1 MPLFLYEEKNMA
13 VTNQLEIDISAKS
26 QKATASLDSLINK
39 LNEVNTA
46 LNRLNVNN
54 IQNIANSL
62 KGLKGVKVN
71 VSGSSN
77 ATGNANNQFA
87 RANSLIQTL
96 TSTSNKANASF
107 LNLNKTVFKLAATWG
122 MFYASAY
129 PFIRALNAAWKSTQS
144 AMDYVETYN
153 YYSVT
158 MDKIFSQVGED
169 AAESFQ
175 NSYISSLKSISE
187 KMTGFTVGVNGELF
201 ENYSKN
207 LGADPEALMNYQ
219 ARIGA
224 VTNAVG
230 LLAEQSVDAQKALSM
245 LSQDLSSLTNTDLES
260 VMTNLQS
267 GLIGQSRA
275 LYKYGIDITNA
286 TLKEYALENGIT
298 KAVSAMSQS
307 EKMQLRLVAILDQ
320 SKVAWGDMANTVNSV
335 SNQYRIFNQNVSN
348 LSRVMGSLFLPII
361 SKVLPYV
368 NALLI
373 SLRQMFTLLG
383 FKIFGD
389 NWLKDTLDGI
399 SSGYSGGDIVDGLE
413 DIEDAA
419 DGATKSAKKLKQ
431 AVMGFDELNIINP
444 NTSSGGSGSGGGG
457 GVDLTDAIEAA
468 LGDYESIW
476 NKAFADAE
484 NKAVTLANRIMA
496 FVKKGDFENLG
507 KWISDNL
514 ASQLNSINWDKVY
527 AGASSFG
534 KGLAEFILG
543 LVQPSTFAAVGRT
556 VANSLNTVI
565 KFALSAGEVFSRDNG
580 SGWKQ
585 VGESIAAYWNAI
597 FDNFNWA
604 EFGRTIGIW
613 VGGITKT
620 IATAIKNIK
629 WDNLFDGIKE
639 GINGFFKGLGDSGVT
654 ISDIAIV
661 IGALTIKKILK
672 FAWGAAA
679 LKLISQTLAKGLASR
694 IGIEI
699 AADAGIGTAIAQGLT
714 VSLASVPGKLK
725 EIWAVLGGTDE
736 ITNETITLS
745 KAFSDAFGSIATSV
759 VGVGS
764 MIGGITLS
772 VHEFFDMWQN
782 GWDVLSEIL
791 KDIGIALGAVGAVML
806 GLVSGPVAAI
816 GAAIIGVGSTALILA
831 HEQLPDVGEAIKAA
845 LTNPGGISIQQ
856 AGTEISDT
864 IWGVGEKLDTIK
876 DKISEMSNTRTTIQN
891 LNQDIMEYAVLWEK
905 GKISTEDAIEGIK
918 KSYAELQAAQEL
930 YRNDTILTFESL
942 YGEDGLLPQFGEQN
956 EEYAKSMDAVWSTLD
971 EKQQTSIENY
981 VSALQSG
988 DVKAAEEARKEA
1000 AKYFTDDITKA
1011 YQTGT
1016 MSIQQAIDSIDWSGV
1031 VLEDGTIDPKQIE
1044 TELGKITTAITGSK
1058 ENISSEFDSLIE
1070 ELNGQMIE
1078 AQTALSTATTETEKQ
1093 EAQNAIKEINEQITL
1108 LNTSKDMFLTEID
1121 NYGIQAANSMQTNLI
1136 GRMKDAISQADS
1148 DEAAY
1153 EIASRMST
1161 SISNISDSIETAFSD
1176 VGIEGAGWASA
1187 ATQQILDNV
1196 FDTDT
1201 YVNTDYQST
1210 THWLSSQWESIFDE
1224 TVTNVQ
1230 PKAEEMGYEFGENT
1244 TSGFAKGI
1252 SESTKAITDSL
1263 NTMSQSI
1270 YDTIHDG
1277 VMNFGSPS
1285 KTAEEFGKWTDEGM
1299 AIGIVNNK
1307 GLVEL
1312 AITSLSTTMI
1322 TAFGTS
1328 IANFRMSL
1336 DSWFTTQIQPFFS
1349 GERWTTL
1356 GNGIRESLNTT
1367 WTSIYS
1373 DSNVKWFDI
1382 QTALMLKWDNIN
1394 QDAVISWDELY
1405 ATISNKWTDT
1415 LNDSTVKWDFIQKV
1429 LSIKWNEIKTDGD
1442 KQFNELEA
1450 SIISSFVGVQNGIK
1464 SPINAIISMI
1474 EAMVNRIGDGF
1485 NALADAI
1492 KDLTTFDWTNP
1503 MTGEEFHSDGISL
1516 PKIQH
1521 VSIPQ
1526 FAVGGFPEDGL
1537 FYANHTE
1544 LVGQF
1549 TNGRTA
1555 VANNEQIVE
1564 GIRSGVASA
1573 VREELGYYLRD
1584 IADNTNA
1591 TASNTDAIK
1600 NKPTTSFSDRDV
1612 ARASL
1617 RGSRSMG
1624 LTLRTT

>member
-1 MPLFLYEEKNMA
+1 MA

-187 KMTGFTVGVNGELF
+187 KMTGFTVGINGELF

-230 LLAEQSVDAQKALSM
+230 LLAEQSVDTQKALSM

-267 GLIGQSRA
+267 GLIGQSRS

-419 DGATKSAKKLKQ
+419 DGASGSANKLKK
-431 AVMGFDELNIINP
+431 ALMGFDELNIIDP
-444 NTSSGGSGSGGGG
+444 NSSSGSGSGGGG
-457 GVDLTDAIEAA
+457 GSFDLTDAIEAA

-496 FVKKGDFENLG
+496 FVKKSDFENLG

-672 FAWGAAA
+672 FAWDAAA

-725 EIWAVLGGTDE
+725 GIWAVLGGTDE

-745 KAFSDAFGSIATSV
+745 KAFSDAFGSIATKV
-759 VGVGS
+759 VGIGS
-764 MIGGITLS
+764 VIGGLTLS

-791 KDIGIALGAVGAVML
+791 KDVGIAIAGVGAVLL
-806 GLVSGPVAAI
+806 GVVSGPVAAVI
-816 GAAIIGVGSTALILA
+816 AAIVGIGSTALIVA
-831 HEQLPDVGEAIKAA
+831 HDQMPDIGAAISAA
-845 LTNPGGISIQQ
+845 LTVPGGTALSDLTSQ
-856 AGTEISDT
+856 ASENILK
-864 IWGVGEKLDTIK
+864 VGDAFGELSGKL
-876 DKISEMSNTRTTIQN
+876 ENNEQ
-891 LNQDIMEYAVLWEK
+891 
-905 GKISTEDAIEGIK
+905 IK
-918 KSYAELQAAQEL
+918 KSIEDTATSMYTIQKAMDSGVLSVEDGVKQMEEQFATLQTATETYYQNMA
-930 YRNDTILTFESL
+930 TSILSV
-942 YGEDGLLPQFGEQN
+942 YGEGGVYKEGAENAMKVSQAITEDSMRLSEKQKEAFENYTKAIKNGET
-956 EEYAKSMDAVWSTLD
+956 EEAWKWLKELNRYSVSDIEKVLNQAKVNIENINIDWTNFYDPETGAIDEEAFKAEIAKVTDAVNL
-971 EKQQTSIENY
+971 
-981 VSALQSG
+981 
-988 DVKAAEEARKEA
+988 
-1000 AKYFTDDITKA
+1000 
-1011 YQTGT
+1011 
-1016 MSIQQAIDSIDWSGV
+1016 
-1031 VLEDGTIDPKQIE
+1031 
-1044 TELGKITTAITGSK
+1044 SK
-1058 ENISSEFDSLIE
+1058 
-1070 ELNGQMIE
+1070 
-1078 AQTALSTATTETEKQ
+1078 
-1093 EAQNAIKEINEQITL
+1093 
-1108 LNTSKDMFLTEID
+1108 TEID
-1121 NYGIQAANSMQTNLI
+1121 NANNEMNASLQNYITQLEKELASTTDAAEKELINSHIELANSVIEQNNKNAEELKKSVTQMGVDVTNSIQMDFLEK
-1136 GRMKDAISQADS
+1136 MKNAITTADS
-1148 DEAAY
+1148 DAAALQ
-1153 EIASRMST
+1153 IATNMSN
-1161 SISNISDSIETAFSD
+1161 SMAIISGTIDSDMTKLGED
-1176 VGIEGAGWASA
+1176 GAGWGKA
-1187 ATQQILDNV
+1187 ATQKIISAIFSEDVQGYTESGAVTATSLSNE
-1196 FDTDT
+1196 
-1201 YVNTDYQST
+1201 
-1210 THWLSSQWESIFDE
+1210 WLSIFDE

-1230 PKAEEMGYEFGENT
+1230 PKAEEMGYSFGENT
-1244 TSGFAKGI
+1244 TSGLAKGI
-1252 SESTKAITDSL
+1252 SENTKAITDSL
-1263 NTMSQSI
+1263 NNMSQSM

-1336 DSWFTTQIQPFFS
+1336 DSWFSSQIQPFFS

-1373 DSNVKWFDI
+1373 DSTVKWFDI

-1415 LNDSTVKWDFIQKV
+1415 LNDSTVKWNFIQKV
-1429 LSIKWNEIKTDGD
+1429 LSIKWNEIRTDGD

-1549 TNGRTA
+1549 SNGRTA

-1612 ARASL
+1612 ARASF
-1617 RGSRSMG
+1617 RGSKSMG